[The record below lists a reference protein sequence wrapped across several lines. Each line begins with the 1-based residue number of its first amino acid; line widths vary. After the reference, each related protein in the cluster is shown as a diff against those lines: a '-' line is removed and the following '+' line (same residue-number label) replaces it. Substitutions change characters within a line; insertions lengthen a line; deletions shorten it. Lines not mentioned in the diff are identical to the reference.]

1 MDRKLRKKV
10 RLRRCG
16 QLAGGAK
23 VTMTE
28 SNYYQKISAYLD
40 ENKRKT
46 TLEAEI
52 QNMAIKAIGTKAKNR
67 AEIASP
73 EGNNSPPPC
82 DGQTSAPMDQ
92 RLDAIYDQ
100 EPLGFEKDPEST
112 NAKMLAQDP
121 LEEVDIGD
129 GVEKRVTY
137 ISAKL
142 CPSLKHKMM

>member
-28 SNYYQKISAYLD
+28 SNYYQKISAYLA

-46 TLEAEI
+46 ALEAEI
-52 QNMAIKAIGTKAKNR
+52 QNMAFKAIGTKAKNK

-73 EGNNSPPPC
+73 EGNNLPPPN
-82 DGQTSAPMDQ
+82 DGQTSTPMDQ

-112 NAKMLAQDP
+112 NVKMLAQDP
-121 LEEVDIGD
+121 LEEVNIGD
-129 GVEKRVTY
+129 EVEKRVTY
-137 ISAKL
+137 ISAKDRK
-142 CPSLKHKMM
+142 STR